1 MAKQAL
7 TLDGSEELQRLL
19 KQLPGKA
26 NKRFW
31 QSVAR
36 AGAKPIIESA
46 RSKVPKKEGDLKRAI
61 KYKNHR
67 RSFGGSVSVGKGKD
81 GWKQRMKAKV
91 LAFGA
96 KKPRITKA
104 GAFRGDIK
112 RPIRDFIKEAGED
125 SSREALAIMSRDS
138 KKFLERE
145 IKKLL

>member
-19 KQLPGKA
+19 KQLPGRA

-36 AGAKPIIESA
+36 AGAKPIIDSA
-46 RSKVPKKEGDLKRAI
+46 RSKVPVKEGDLKRAI
-61 KYKNHR
+61 KYKN
-67 RSFGGSVSVGKGKD
+67 SKKTFGGAVSVGKGKE

-96 KKPRITKA
+96 KKDRKRKT
-104 GAFRGDIK
+104 RGSTGNIK
-112 RPIRDFIKEAGED
+112 NPTRDFIKEAGND